1 MKKSAE
7 FKPIYIWAQAK
18 DNESKDDF
26 FEISNA
32 GTKKIEDL
40 DLIQRTVYEMNKVVE
55 ASYSA
60 KNRSLKNKVLS
71 YISKHVKD
79 FESLSVNRKGE
90 KVVLSF
96 GTKDID
102 RAERASNIDVFLD
115 LNNIDASN
123 ISEYVKYFYEGFMEF
138 CNITDRHPFDLEN
151 INTTKFESI
160 LENNLLKKTL
170 NSLPESIARNSTY
183 LVIIFVILIF
193 YIMIATR

>member
-32 GTKKIEDL
+32 GTKKIEGL

-55 ASYSA
+55 ASDLS
-60 KNRSLKNKVLS
+60 KNKPFTKFLNF
-71 YISKHVKD
+71 IQNNIKN

-170 NSLPESIARNSTY
+170 SSLPESIARNSKY
-183 LVIIFVILIF
+183 LVIIFVILIV

>member
-1 MKKSAE
+1 MPKIAE

-18 DNESKDDF
+18 DNKAEDDF
-26 FEISNA
+26 FEISNSGA
-32 GTKKIEDL
+32 KAITDL
-40 DLIQRTVYEMNKVVE
+40 DIVQRKVYEMNKVVE
-55 ASYSA
+55 ASDLS
-60 KNRSLKNKVLS
+60 NKKFINKAFNTVE
-71 YISKHVKD
+71 KHTKR
-79 FESLSVNRKGE
+79 FKSLSINRQDK

-96 GTKDID
+96 GTKDLD
-102 RAERASNIDVFLD
+102 NVGRASDIDVFLD
-115 LNNIDASN
+115 LKNIDASN

-170 NSLPESIARNSTY
+170 NSLLESIARNSTY
-183 LVIIFVILIF
+183 LVIIFVILIV